1 MSAAS
6 EKMLE
11 LLEYLDDSEKVQSA
25 VNELYAENAVFKD
38 PIQKVQ
44 GRKAIKKMWRSLG
57 TVFKDVRVEIL
68 DQVEQ
73 DDKVVVHWIMV
84 FDYKV
89 WPAVVTVPGVSW
101 LETDDEGL
109 FKTHTDYWDLWDFM
123 KQSIPGVSSVK
134 KLMGRR
140 LQKA

>member
-11 LLEYLDDSEKVQSA
+11 LLEYLDDSERVQSA

-57 TVFKDVRVEIL
+57 TVFKNVRVEIL

-101 LETDDEGL
+101 LETDDEGR